1 MSNPIWSL
9 MLVSVEEFILSLQV
23 ARLSTVTPSGAPHS
37 VPICFALSGNDTIYT
52 PIDAKP
58 KKNKSKPL
66 KRIINIA
73 SNDEVVVLFDRY
85 SENWT
90 ELAYVMAKGKARVVS
105 DEQEN
110 LLAAKLLENR
120 YIQYRDQNYLPR
132 GATIIGIRVYDY
144 ISWGNL

>member
-1 MSNPIWSL
+1 VPSPIWSL
-9 MLVSVEEFILSLQV
+9 MLVSVEEFILSLKV
-23 ARLSTVTPSGAPHS
+23 ARLSTVTPSRVPHS

-90 ELAYVMAKGKARVVS
+90 ELAYVMAKGKAKVVS

>member
-1 MSNPIWSL
+1 
-9 MLVSVEEFILSLQV
+9 MLVRVEEFILSLKV
-23 ARLSTVTPSGAPHS
+23 ARLSTVTPSRVPHS

-90 ELAYVMAKGKARVVS
+90 ELAYVMAKGKAKVVS

>member
-9 MLVSVEEFILSLQV
+9 MLVSVEEFILSLRV
-23 ARLSTVTPSGAPHS
+23 ARLSTVTPSGVPHS

-58 KKNKSKPL
+58 KKYIDKPL
-66 KRIINIA
+66 ERVVNIA
-73 SNDEVVVLFDRY
+73 NNDRVVVLFDRY
-85 SENWT
+85 SENWN
-90 ELAYVMAKGKARVVS
+90 ELAYVMAKGKAKVVR

-110 LLAAKLLENR
+110 LLAAKLLEDR
-120 YIQYRDQNYLPR
+120 YVQYRDQNYLPR

-144 ISWGNL
+144 ISWGTF

>member
-1 MSNPIWSL
+1 MPSPIWSL
-9 MLVSVEEFILSLQV
+9 MLVSVEEFILSLKV
-23 ARLSTVTPSGAPHS
+23 ARLSTVTPSRVPHS

>member
-1 MSNPIWSL
+1 
-9 MLVSVEEFILSLQV
+9 MLVRVEEFILSLKV
-23 ARLSTVTPSGAPHS
+23 ARLSTVTPSRVPHS
-37 VPICFALSGNDTIYT
+37 VPNCFALSGNDTIYT

-90 ELAYVMAKGKARVVS
+90 ELAYVMAKGKAKVVS

-120 YIQYRDQNYLPR
+120 YIQYRDQNYLPG

>member
-9 MLVSVEEFILSLQV
+9 MLVSVEEFILSLRV
-23 ARLSTVTPSGAPHS
+23 ARLSTVTPSGVPHS

-58 KKNKSKPL
+58 KKYIDKPL
-66 KRIINIA
+66 ERVINIA
-73 SNDEVVVLFDRY
+73 NNDGVVVLFDRY
-85 SENWT
+85 SENWN
-90 ELAYVMAKGKARVVS
+90 ELAYVMAKGKAKVVR

-110 LLAAKLLENR
+110 LLAAKLLEDR
-120 YIQYRDQNYLPR
+120 YVQYRDQNYLPR

-144 ISWGNL
+144 ISWVTF

>member
-1 MSNPIWSL
+1 
-9 MLVSVEEFILSLQV
+9 MLVSVEEFILSLKV
-23 ARLSTVTPSGAPHS
+23 ARLSTVTPSRVPHS

-85 SENWT
+85 SENWN
-90 ELAYVMAKGKARVVS
+90 ELAYVMAKGKAKVVS

>member
-9 MLVSVEEFILSLQV
+9 MLVSVEEFILSLKV
-23 ARLSTVTPSGAPHS
+23 ARLSTVTPSRVPHS

-52 PIDAKP
+52 PIDSKP
-58 KKNKSKPL
+58 KKDISKPL
-66 KRIINIA
+66 ERINNIA
-73 SNDEVVVLFDRY
+73 NNDEVVVLFDKY
-85 SENWT
+85 SENWD
-90 ELAYVMAKGKARVVS
+90 ELAYVMAKGKAKVVS

-110 LLAAKLLENR
+110 ILAAKLLEDR

>member
-1 MSNPIWSL
+1 
-9 MLVSVEEFILSLQV
+9 MLVSVEEFILSLKV
-23 ARLSTVTPSGAPHS
+23 ARLSTVTPSRVPHS

-85 SENWT
+85 SENRT
-90 ELAYVMAKGKARVVS
+90 ELAYVMAKGKAKVVS
-105 DEQEN
+105 DGQEN
-110 LLAAKLLENR
+110 LLATKLLENR

>member
-9 MLVSVEEFILSLQV
+9 MLVSVEEFILSLRV
-23 ARLSTVTPSGAPHS
+23 ARLSTVTPSGVPHS

-58 KKNKSKPL
+58 KKYIDKPL
-66 KRIINIA
+66 ERVINIA
-73 SNDEVVVLFDRY
+73 NNDGVVVLFDRY
-85 SENWT
+85 SENWN
-90 ELAYVMAKGKARVVS
+90 ELAYVMAKGKAKVVR

-110 LLAAKLLENR
+110 LLAAKLLEDR
-120 YIQYRDQNYLPR
+120 YVQYRDQNYLPR

-144 ISWGNL
+144 ISWGTF

>member
-1 MSNPIWSL
+1 
-9 MLVSVEEFILSLQV
+9 MLVSVEEFILSLKV
-23 ARLSTVTPSGAPHS
+23 ARLSTVTPSRVPQS

-90 ELAYVMAKGKARVVS
+90 ELAYVMAKGKAKVVS

>member
-9 MLVSVEEFILSLQV
+9 MLVSVEEFILSLKV
-23 ARLSTVTPSGAPHS
+23 ARLSTVTPSRVPHS

-58 KKNKSKPL
+58 KKNKSIPL

-90 ELAYVMAKGKARVVS
+90 ELAYVMAKGKAKVVS

>member
-1 MSNPIWSL
+1 
-9 MLVSVEEFILSLQV
+9 MLVSVEEVILSLKV
-23 ARLSTVTPSGAPHS
+23 ARLSTVTPSRVPHS

-90 ELAYVMAKGKARVVS
+90 ELAYVMAKGKAKVVS

>member
-1 MSNPIWSL
+1 MPSPIWSL
-9 MLVSVEEFILSLQV
+9 MLVSVEEFILSLKV
-23 ARLSTVTPSGAPHS
+23 ARLSTVTPSRVPHS

-90 ELAYVMAKGKARVVS
+90 ELAYVMAKGKAKVVS

-110 LLAAKLLENR
+110 LLAAKLLEDR

>member
-1 MSNPIWSL
+1 MSNPIGSL
-9 MLVSVEEFILSLQV
+9 MPVSVQEFILSLQV

-37 VPICFALSGNDTIYT
+37 VPICFALSSNDTIYT

-58 KKNKSKPL
+58 KKNISKPIE
-66 KRIINIA
+66 RISNIA
-73 SNDEVVVLFDRY
+73 NNDEVVVLFDRY

-90 ELAYVMAKGKARVVS
+90 ELAYVMAKGKAKVVS

-110 LLAAKLLENR
+110 LLAEELLEDR
-120 YIQYRDQNYLPR
+120 YIQYRDQNYLPK
-132 GATIIGIRVYDY
+132 GATIIGIRVYAY

>member
-9 MLVSVEEFILSLQV
+9 MLVSVEEFILSLKV
-23 ARLSTVTPSGAPHS
+23 ARLSTVTPSRVPHS

-58 KKNKSKPL
+58 KKNISKPL
-66 KRIINIA
+66 ERIINIA
-73 SNDEVVVLFDRY
+73 NNDEVVVLFDRY

-90 ELAYVMAKGKARVVS
+90 VS

-110 LLAAKLLENR
+110 LLAAKLLEDR

>member
-1 MSNPIWSL
+1 
-9 MLVSVEEFILSLQV
+9 LS
-23 ARLSTVTPSGAPHS
+23 S
-37 VPICFALSGNDTIYT
+37 NDTIYT

-66 KRIINIA
+66 KRIINIG

-90 ELAYVMAKGKARVVS
+90 ELAYVMAKGKAKVVS

>member
-1 MSNPIWSL
+1 MPSPIWSL
-9 MLVSVEEFILSLQV
+9 MLVSVEEFILSLKV
-23 ARLSTVTPSGAPHS
+23 ARLSTVTPSRVPHS

-90 ELAYVMAKGKARVVS
+90 ELAYVMAKGKAKVVS

>member
-9 MLVSVEEFILSLQV
+9 MLVSVEEFILSLRV
-23 ARLSTVTPSGAPHS
+23 ARLSTVTPSGVPHS

-58 KKNKSKPL
+58 KKYIDKPL
-66 KRIINIA
+66 ERVVNIA
-73 SNDEVVVLFDRY
+73 NNDGVVVLFDRY
-85 SENWT
+85 SENWN
-90 ELAYVMAKGKARVVS
+90 ELAYVMAKGKAKVVR

-110 LLAAKLLENR
+110 LLAAKLLEDR
-120 YIQYRDQNYLPR
+120 YVQYRDQNYLPR

-144 ISWGNL
+144 ISWGTF

>member
-1 MSNPIWSL
+1 MPSPIWRL
-9 MLVSVEEFILSLQV
+9 MLVSVEEFILSLKV
-23 ARLSTVTPSGAPHS
+23 ARLSTVTPSRVPHS

-90 ELAYVMAKGKARVVS
+90 ELAYVMAKGKAKVVS

-132 GATIIGIRVYDY
+132 GAMIIAIRVYDFM
-144 ISWGNL
+144 SWGNL